1 MTLIAYG
8 INHSTAPVDI
18 REKVCFG
25 DEIMPDALNELKHQN
40 GVYEAAILSTCNR
53 TEIYCNID
61 QGKNHNPIDWLHN
74 YHGMKKDLLKPFLYE
89 HPDKNAVRHVL
100 RVASGLDSMILGET
114 QVLGQLKNAYQ
125 EAINAGCIGHQL
137 NRLFQH
143 SFHVAKEIRSN
154 TEIGNHPVSVAYAA
168 VRLAQQIFGN
178 LNDKTALLI
187 GAGETIELVIK
198 HLHESGL
205 KRMIIANRTLERS
218 QKLAKEYSIYTIH
231 IGDIAKHLAETDI
244 VISCTASSLPIIGK
258 GIVEEIIKIRKYKP
272 MFMVDVAVPRD
283 IETGVGELDDVYLYS
298 VDDLKDIVQ
307 VNLKNRHYAA
317 KQAEQ
322 IIDIQAQEF
331 MDWIN
336 SLEAVSTIRALRGQ
350 AERIQQEVLQ
360 KGLSR
365 IKKGDIPEA
374 ILLEAVHTLTNKLI
388 HEPSFKLKNA
398 SSKNRN
404 DLLDAAEELYGLKN
418 KNKKNK

>member
-1 MTLIAYG
+1 MTLVAYG
-8 INHSTAPVDI
+8 INHSTAPIDI

-25 DEIMPDALNELKHQN
+25 NEVMPDALNELKRQN

-53 TEIYCNID
+53 TEIYCSID
-61 QGKNHNPIDWLHN
+61 EGKNHNPIEWLHN
-74 YHGMKKDLLKPFLYE
+74 YHGMEKGILKPFLYE

-143 SFHVAKEIRSN
+143 SFHVAKEVRSN
-154 TEIGNHPVSVAYAA
+154 TAIGNHPVSVAYAS

-178 LNDKTALLI
+178 LSDKTALLI

-198 HLHESGL
+198 HLNESGL
-205 KRMIIANRTLERS
+205 KRMIVANRTLERS
-218 QKLAKEYSIYTIH
+218 QKIAREYSIYTIH
-231 IGDIAKHLAETDI
+231 IGDITEHLAETDI

-258 GIVEEIIKIRKYKP
+258 GTVENAIKIRKHKP
-272 MFMVDVAVPRD
+272 IFMVDIAVPRD
-283 IETGVGELDDVYLYS
+283 IEIGVGELDDVYLYS

-307 VNLKNRHYAA
+307 VNLKNRQYAA

-350 AERIQQEVLQ
+350 AERIQDEVLQ

-398 SSKNRN
+398 SSQNRN
-404 DLLDAAEELYGLKN
+404 DLLKAAEELYSLKG
-418 KNKKNK
+418 KSKKNK